1 MTTDGTSNQQSTSPP
16 NAQPELS
23 ISPLVNVFVQGGAPI
38 LIIDPDTIQV
48 RDVDSSLFSELL
60 IYITNPQDG
69 SNNEII
75 EFSRQLPASAL
86 SVGPSLTTGG
96 EILYRVT
103 FLNGGANADR
113 VTEAISVIRYNNL
126 RAAASI
132 TVSPPRIICL
142 TIEDF
147 ETASDRACVIVTIS
161 PPNLFDPVFVM
172 DSVSASVTE
181 RNQQIFIAT
190 LTATDSDTGPQATI
204 AYSITQVISYFMNT
218 PLFTSDIFT
227 IGSSNGNITA
237 PNGLDTESYMRHTIT
252 VRASDMGNPVRSAT
266 ATVTVNVLDA
276 NDVAPSF
283 TGTPYIAGSQREELA
298 PPRFVFLVTAVDLD
312 VTAPNNIIQ
321 SYGLENYQTL
331 FTIDSTGVITLIAPL
346 DAEVQDEFMINVS
359 AVDRGTPPQTG
370 YTTVQFR
377 LIDFNDNA
385 ARIAQVS
392 AATFVIGDGPTSIG
406 PALVIDDPDIGP
418 SAINYISVTLTSN
431 PTDARL
437 TIDLCFCQCQ
447 DDRLAD
453 AAFSQQAINLLNL
466 ATFQQDQ
473 PETSGAVN
481 FYPVP
486 FGIGRCRAWELR
498 RGITSQND
506 GYGRIP
512 RSSLPSNF
520 AVGDFSFSFAL
531 AQTDEGYLISIP
543 DQTNPNLP
551 TASVNRQF
559 AIWIRR
565 YDFRFYYT
573 TNSIIGDD
581 NPAVLRLNQHTIL
594 QEFFEP
600 FSNSPMV
607 HHFTI
612 IVNSS
617 PPIVDIYVDC
627 RLLGSLVLTGPVM
640 TPSNNI
646 DVFIGQSRPRVTNGG
661 RLAGVVSEFYYYPRA
676 LTYSEVQNICNC
688 GEETIDLPPVL
699 PTNVTTAITTNTAE
713 SEPIYILV
721 IEPTSGVIPV
731 DNAVSILRGITY
743 TNTFNFPDI
752 RIDREL
758 TFVVREETGVEETTF
773 GYIRLIANGFS
784 QTSVSDFQNF
794 ICNLSQ
800 AVILPST
807 SVVESHGS
815 TIQPST
821 TGY

>member
-1 MTTDGTSNQQSTSPP
+1 M
-16 NAQPELS
+16 
-23 ISPLVNVFVQGGAPI
+23 
-38 LIIDPDTIQV
+38 

-75 EFSRQLPASAL
+75 EFSRQLPASTR

-113 VTEAISVIRYNNL
+113 VIEAISVIRYNNL
-126 RAAASI
+126 AAAASI
-132 TVSPPRIICL
+132 TVSPPRIVCL
-142 TIEDF
+142 TISDF

-204 AYSITQVISYFMNT
+204 VYSITQVISYFMNT
-218 PLFTSDIFT
+218 PLLTSDIFT
-227 IGSSNGNITA
+227 IGSSDGNVTA
-237 PNGLDTESYMRHTIT
+237 PNGLDAESYMRHTIT
-252 VRASDMGNPVRSAT
+252 VQASDMGNPARSAT

-283 TGTPYIAGSQREELA
+283 TGTPYIAGPQREELA

-331 FTIDSTGVITLIAPL
+331 FNINSTGVITLIAPL
-346 DAEVQDEFMINVS
+346 DAEVQDEFMINIS
-359 AVDRGTPPQTG
+359 AVDSGTPPQTG
-370 YTTVQFR
+370 YTAVLFR

-385 ARIAQVS
+385 ARISQVS
-392 AATFVIGDGPTSIG
+392 AATFLIGGGPISIG
-406 PALVIDDPDIGP
+406 PALVFDDPDIGP
-418 SAINYISVTLTSN
+418 SAINYISVTLTPN
-431 PTDARL
+431 PNDARL
-437 TIDLCFCQCQ
+437 TIDQCFCQCQ

-453 AAFSQQAINLLNL
+453 AAFFQQAINLFNL

-473 PETSGAVN
+473 PEASGDVN

-498 RGITSQND
+498 RGTTSQND

-512 RSSLPSNF
+512 RSSLPSSF
-520 AVGDFSFSFAL
+520 AVGNFSFSFAL
-531 AQTDEGYLISIP
+531 AQTLEGYLISIP
-543 DQTNPNLP
+543 NQSDPSLP
-551 TASVNRQF
+551 TTSVNRQF
-559 AIWIRR
+559 VIWIRR

-573 TNSIIGDD
+573 TNGIIGDS
-581 NPAVLRLNQHTIL
+581 NPAVLRLNQ
-594 QEFFEP
+594 QEFFDP
-600 FSNSPMV
+600 LNPTV

-617 PPIVDIYVDC
+617 PPRVDVYMNC
-627 RLLGSLVLTGPVM
+627 SLLGSLVLTGPVM

-646 DVFIGQSRPRVTNGG
+646 DVFIGQSRPRATNGG
-661 RLAGVVSEFYYYPRA
+661 RLAGVISEFYYYPRA
-676 LTYSEVQNICNC
+676 LTHSEVQSICNC
-688 GEETIDLPPVL
+688 GKETINLPPVL
-699 PTNVTTAITTNTAE
+699 PTSVTAAVTTTSE
-713 SEPIYILV
+713 SEPTLV
-721 IEPTSGVIPV
+721 IEPTFGVIPV
-731 DNAVSILRGITY
+731 DNATSILRGITY
-743 TNTFNFPDI
+743 MNTINFPDI
-752 RIDREL
+752 RIDRKL
-758 TFVVREETGVEETTF
+758 TFVVREVTGVEETTF
-773 GYIRLIANGFS
+773 GYIRLIANL
-784 QTSVSDFQNF
+784 
-794 ICNLSQ
+794 ICNFSQ

-807 SVVESHGS
+807 PVVGSHGS
-815 TIQPST
+815 TIQLST